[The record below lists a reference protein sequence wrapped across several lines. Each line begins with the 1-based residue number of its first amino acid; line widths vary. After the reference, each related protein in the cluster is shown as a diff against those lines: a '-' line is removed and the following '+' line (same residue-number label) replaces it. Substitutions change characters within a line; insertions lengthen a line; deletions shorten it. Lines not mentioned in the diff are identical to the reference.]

1 MDASDYEIV
10 KTIVDNGFPNAISI
24 KNHERRSVYGD
35 FKIFYYGQNRC
46 DSVL

>member
-10 KTIVDNGFPNAISI
+10 KTIVDNGFPMQFPS
-24 KNHERRSVYGD
+24 KNHERRNVYGD